1 MLNQSINQSTGRRM
15 PLLPPADGG
24 GNCAYQLA
32 KRTKHTTRPRAT
44 LRSEAADSRYQDD
57 RASRR
62 LITLW
67 LGAGLYKNHVFTD
80 TVIFGV
86 CYEFKNLLWFLW
98 TAGFFSFCTFLSKSA
113 NFSGLKS
120 HIGRKMV
127 VVSSVSFHRETW
139 QRLLCSL
146 SARGRRGSARNH

>member
-24 GNCAYQLA
+24 GNCTYQLA
-32 KRTKHTTRPRAT
+32 KRTRAT

-67 LGAGLYKNHVFTD
+67 LGTGLYKNHVFTD

-86 CYEFKNLLWFLW
+86 FYEFKNLL
-98 TAGFFSFCTFLSKSA
+98 
-113 NFSGLKS
+113 
-120 HIGRKMV
+120 
-127 VVSSVSFHRETW
+127 
-139 QRLLCSL
+139 
-146 SARGRRGSARNH
+146 